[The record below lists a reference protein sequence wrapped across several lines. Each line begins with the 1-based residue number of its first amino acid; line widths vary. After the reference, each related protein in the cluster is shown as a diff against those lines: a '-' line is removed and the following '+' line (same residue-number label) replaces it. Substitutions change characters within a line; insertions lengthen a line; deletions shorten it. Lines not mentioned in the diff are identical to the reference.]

1 MARGGKKGREE
12 AAASPVAHES
22 PAGATTGPEIPRW
35 VPPVLYGV
43 VTLFL
48 FRSFVF
54 SDAMLVGQDTLGLGY
69 MAREFYATAL
79 KQGTFPLWNPI
90 ILGGTPFLESLAG
103 GDSLYP
109 PSVLLL
115 LVMSTYRA
123 LGWKLVL
130 HVFLAGLFMFG
141 WTRALGRSRAAALLA
156 GLAYLLAPFMV
167 TLVYPGADGRI
178 FVTALAPLMFWVTE
192 SALVRRSFLP
202 LAGISLVVGLIIL
215 TTHFQMAYFLFG
227 AVGVYAAFRCVQIGR
242 GRRGGDGQS
251 GVRQA
256 ATRFGAFLA
265 AAVVGAG
272 IGGVQ
277 LLPAVDYVTEHSR
290 RTATTVRASDESG
303 VAYSSSWSLH
313 PEEVMSLVVPEF
325 VGNSGGSAAW
335 AQGTYWGRNPIK
347 FNHEYVGAVVLLL
360 AGLSFFGAPRKG
372 LRLFLVGMG
381 GVALLFALGQHT
393 PVWRIFYEVVPG
405 ISLFRAP
412 SQAIF
417 LFGFAATTLM
427 AFGVDRVLEL
437 VRSGQGDTWRL
448 PMRYMWI
455 CVGLLAALT
464 VMAAGGALTSA
475 WATVLYSNMPPDR
488 AQALQTLTPFIVRGC
503 FVVTALCGA
512 AMGAVWAHR
521 AGLLSPMVL
530 VAALG
535 VLVLVD
541 LVRIDAPFIQTMDF
555 ARLGTPDPNVQAIL
569 DRQAQEQP
577 FRLLSLGGRFGPGQD
592 VTPGQFG
599 LELAGGHHP
608 NDLARYRELIGMVGG
623 GIPTHLILSTN
634 VLRILNVGYL
644 IWPEHGRFGRLEEVM
659 PPATVENLQLVSQT
673 TLQGQPYETV
683 YSFTAL
689 PRARLVAEVVVLPDE
704 EAVPFIL
711 SEDFDPV
718 NQVVLPEPPPTALV
732 AGPVDGEVEWI
743 SRGINEQELVVRA
756 DRPSLLV
763 IADNWFPAWHAR
775 VNGQDAP
782 VLRANHTLR
791 AIPVPAGES
800 TVSVYYASG
809 QLRAGLWVTVLSL
822 LMVLGVAVVS
832 YVRGRQPPSEGEG

>member
-1 MARGGKKGREE
+1 M
-12 AAASPVAHES
+12 
-22 PAGATTGPEIPRW
+22 
-35 VPPVLYGV
+35 LYGV

-69 MAREFYATAL
+69 MAREFYANAL

-115 LVMSTYRA
+115 LVMATYRA

-141 WTRALGRSRAAALLA
+141 WTRSLGRSRAAALLA

-192 SALVRRSFLP
+192 AALVRRSVLP
-202 LAGISLVVGLIIL
+202 FVGISLVVGSIIL

-242 GRRGGDGQS
+242 GRSSGEGLS
-251 GVRQA
+251 GVRPA
-256 ATRFGAFLA
+256 ATRFGTFLA
-265 AAVVGAG
+265 ASVVGAG

-290 RTATTVRASDESG
+290 RTSTTVRASDEGS

-335 AQGTYWGRNPIK
+335 ARGTYWGRNQIK
-347 FNHEYVGAVVLLL
+347 FNHEYAGAVVLLL

-372 LRLFLVGMG
+372 IRLLLAGIG
-381 GVALLFALGQHT
+381 GVALFFALGPHT
-393 PVWRIFYEVVPG
+393 PVWRIFYEIVPG

-412 SQAIF
+412 AQAIF
-417 LFGFAATTLM
+417 LFGFAVTTLM

-437 VRSGQGDTWRL
+437 ARSRTDDVWRV
-448 PMRYMWI
+448 PMRYLWI
-455 CVGLLAALT
+455 AVGILAVLT
-464 VMAAGGALTSA
+464 VAAASGALTSV
-475 WATVLYSNMPPDR
+475 WTTVLYSDMPPDR
-488 AQALQTLTPFIVRGC
+488 AQALQALTPFIVRGF

-512 AMGAVWAHR
+512 AMGAVRAHR
-521 AGLLSPMVL
+521 AGLLSPMLL

-535 VLVLVD
+535 VLVFVD
-541 LVRIDAPFIQTMDF
+541 LVRVDAPFIQTMDF
-555 ARLGTPDPNVQAIL
+555 ERLGSPDPNVQWLL
-569 DRQAQEQP
+569 DRQEEEEP
-577 FRLLSLGGRFGPGQD
+577 FRVLSLGGGTGLGQD

-608 NDLARYRELIGMVGG
+608 NDLARYRELIGMVGS
-623 GIPTHLILSTN
+623 GIPTNLLFNTN
-634 VLRILNVGYL
+634 VLRILNVRYL
-644 IWPEHGRFGRLEEVM
+644 IWPIQQLG
-659 PPATVENLQLVSQT
+659 PPEGQEALPQGTVDNLQAVSQT
-673 TLQGQPYETV
+673 TLRGQPYEVV
-683 YSFTAL
+683 YSFAAL

-704 EAVPFIL
+704 EAVPFIM
-711 SEDFDPV
+711 SEDFDPA
-718 NQVVLPEPPPTALV
+718 NQVVLSEAPPTALV

-756 DRPSLLV
+756 DRPALLV

-822 LMVLGVAVVS
+822 LMTLGVAVAPFVHRRQQS
-832 YVRGRQPPSEGEG
+832 SRGEA